1 MTKLSRNW
9 VETSALMLRPIVPRC
24 AVIGAVWFSV
34 AGFGNFAGADSG
46 IEFEYSGRLGIESR
60 SFTEPALHPSQKGS
74 GGSIVLEPNLYIE
87 NTQGSSWSF
96 NLVPFFRIDSADSDR
111 SHSDL
116 REAYFLWFGEAGDAS
131 EWELRLGVDRLFW
144 GVAESNHLV
153 DIVNQTDL
161 VDHPYGE
168 IKLGQLM
175 AHLTFSGDWGMAE
188 IFGMPHH
195 RLRTYPGREGRLR
208 SQFFVD
214 NKLATY
220 ENRAEQQHV
229 DWAARYSRSIGSADI
244 GISVFDGT
252 SREPNLKL
260 SQNDDGEDILI
271 PHYEQIRQFG
281 LDALIVAGPWLL
293 KLEAIRRTGARDLRG
308 KENNYSAYILGG
320 EYTLYSI
327 LDSAVDLTLFSEWNK
342 DERGV
347 NSTDDLNNDFF
358 LAGRFM
364 FNDVQNTAI
373 TVAAVKDTELDTST
387 LTIEFERRL
396 SDQWELDVE
405 WVEFLEVDKKDIVV
419 YGSRNDS
426 YVALALTY
434 NF

>member
-1 MTKLSRNW
+1 
-9 VETSALMLRPIVPRC
+9 MLTPIVQRC
-24 AVIGAVWFSV
+24 AVIGAVCFSV
-34 AGFGNFAGADSG
+34 AGFGNCASADSG
-46 IEFEYSGRLGIESR
+46 IESEYSGRLGIESR
-60 SFTEPALHPSQKGS
+60 SFTEPALYSSQKSG
-74 GGSIVLEPNLYIE
+74 GGSIVLEPKLYFE
-87 NTQGSSWSF
+87 NTQGSGWSF
-96 NLVPFFRIDSADSDR
+96 NLVPFFRIDSADSSR
-111 SHSDL
+111 SHIDL

-131 EWELRLGVDRLFW
+131 EWELRLGVDRVFW

-175 AHLTFSGDWGMAE
+175 AHLTFSGDWGVAE
-188 IFGMPHH
+188 IFAMPHH

-214 NKLATY
+214 NKQATY
-220 ENRAEQQHV
+220 ENRAEQKHV
-229 DWAARYSRSIGSADI
+229 DWAARYSHSIGSADI
-244 GISVFDGT
+244 GVSVFDGT
-252 SREPNLKL
+252 SREPYLKPVV
-260 SQNDDGEDILI
+260 DDGLLI

-293 KLEAIRRTGARDLRG
+293 KLEAIHRTGALDLFG
-308 KENNYSAYILGG
+308 KENDYSAYILGG

-387 LTIEFERRL
+387 LTIEFDRRL

-405 WVEFLEVDKKDIVV
+405 WVEFLEADKKDIV

>member
-1 MTKLSRNW
+1 MLSR
-9 VETSALMLRPIVPRC
+9 IVPRC
-24 AVIGAVWFSV
+24 AVIGAVWISV
-34 AGFGNFAGADSG
+34 AGFGYCASADSG
-46 IEFEYSGRLGIESR
+46 SEFEFSGRIGIESR
-60 SFTEPALHPSQKGS
+60 SFTEPALDPDQNRST
-74 GGSIVLEPNLYIE
+74 GSIVMEPEVYFE
-87 NTQGSSWSF
+87 SAQGSGWSF
-96 NLVPFFRIDSADSDR
+96 NLVPFFRIDSADSNR
-111 SHSDL
+111 SHGDL
-116 REAYFLWFGEAGDAS
+116 REAYFLLFGEAGEAS
-131 EWELRLGVDRLFW
+131 EWELRLGIDRVFW

-161 VDHPYGE
+161 VEHPYDE

-175 AHLTFSGDWGMAE
+175 AHLTFSGDWGVAE

-195 RLRTYPGREGRLR
+195 RLRTFPGRGGRLR
-208 SQFFVD
+208 SQLVVD

-220 ENRAEQQHV
+220 ENGAEQKHV
-229 DWAARYSRSIGSADI
+229 DWAARYSHSIGSADI
-244 GISVFDGT
+244 GVSVFDGT
-252 SREPNLKL
+252 SREPNL
-260 SQNDDGEDILI
+260 SPSSHDEDILI
-271 PHYEQIRQFG
+271 PYYEQIQQFG
-281 LDALIVAGPWLL
+281 LDALMVAGSWLF
-293 KLEAIRRTGARDLRG
+293 KLEAIRRTGGRDLIGR
-308 KENNYSAYILGG
+308 ENDYAAYILGG
-320 EYTLYSI
+320 EYTFYSI
-327 LDSAVDLTLFSEWNK
+327 FDSAVDLTLLGEWNK
-342 DERGV
+342 DERGA

-387 LTIEFERRL
+387 LTIEFDRRL

-405 WVEFLEVDKKDIVV
+405 WVEFLEADKKDKIV

>member
-1 MTKLSRNW
+1 
-9 VETSALMLRPIVPRC
+9 MLNRIVPRC
-24 AVIGAVWFSV
+24 SVIGAVWISV
-34 AGFGNFAGADSG
+34 AGFGNCASADSDF
-46 IEFEYSGRLGIESR
+46 EFEYSGRIGIESR
-60 SFTEPALHPSQKGS
+60 SFTEPALYPDQNRST
-74 GGSIVLEPNLYIE
+74 GSIVMEPEVYFE
-87 NTQGSSWSF
+87 SARGSGWSF
-96 NLVPFFRIDSADSDR
+96 NLMPFFRIDSADSNR

-131 EWELRLGVDRLFW
+131 EWELRLGVDRVFW

-161 VDHPYGE
+161 VEHPYDE

-175 AHLTFSGDWGMAE
+175 AHLTYSGDWGVAE
-188 IFGMPHH
+188 IFAMPHH

-208 SQFFVD
+208 SPFVVN
-214 NKLATY
+214 NKQASY
-220 ENRAEQQHV
+220 ESAAEEKHV
-229 DWAARYSRSIGSADI
+229 DWAARYSHSIGFVDI
-244 GISVFDGT
+244 GVSVFDGT
-252 SREPNLKL
+252 SREPYLKL
-260 SQNDDGEDILI
+260 DMDDGILI
-271 PHYEQIRQFG
+271 PQYEQIRQFG
-281 LDALIVAGPWLL
+281 LDALMVAGPWLF
-293 KLEAIRRTGARDLRG
+293 KLEAIRRTGGRDLIGR
-308 KENNYSAYILGG
+308 ENDYAAYILGG
-320 EYTLYSI
+320 EYTFYSI
-327 LDSAVDLTLFSEWNK
+327 FDSAVDLTLLGEWNK
-342 DERGV
+342 DERGA

-387 LTIEFERRL
+387 LTIEFDRRL

-405 WVEFLEVDKKDIVV
+405 WVEFLEADKKDIV
-419 YGSRNDS
+419 YGTRNDS

>member
-1 MTKLSRNW
+1 MLS
-9 VETSALMLRPIVPRC
+9 PIVQRC
-24 AVIGAVWFSV
+24 AVIGAVWISV
-34 AGFGNFAGADSG
+34 AGFGNCASADSG
-46 IEFEYSGRLGIESR
+46 IEFEYSGRLSIESR
-60 SFTEPALHPSQKGS
+60 PFSEPALYLGQKSG
-74 GGSIVLEPNLYIE
+74 GGSIVLEPNLYFE
-87 NTQGSSWSF
+87 DTQGSGWSF
-96 NLVPFFRIDSADSDR
+96 NLVPFFRTDSADNDR

-116 REAYFLWFGEAGDAS
+116 REAYLLWFGEAGDAS
-131 EWELRLGVDRLFW
+131 EWELRLGVDRVFW

-175 AHLTFSGDWGMAE
+175 AHLTFSGDWGVAE

-195 RLRTYPGREGRLR
+195 RLRTFPGRGGRLR
-208 SQFFVD
+208 SPYVVD
-214 NKLATY
+214 NKQATY
-220 ENRAEQQHV
+220 ENGAEQKHV
-229 DWAARYSRSIGSADI
+229 DWAARYSHSIGSADI
-244 GISVFDGT
+244 GVSVFDGT
-252 SREPNLKL
+252 SREPYLKPGQ
-260 SQNDDGEDILI
+260 SDDGGNILI
-271 PHYEQIRQFG
+271 PHYEQIQQFG
-281 LDALIVAGPWLL
+281 LDASMVAGPLL
-293 KLEAIRRTGARDLRG
+293 FKLEAIHRTGARDLVG
-308 KENNYSAYILGG
+308 KEDDYSAYTLGG
-320 EYTLYSI
+320 EYTFYSI
-327 LDSAVDLTLFSEWNK
+327 LDSVVDLTLFSEWNK

-387 LTIEFERRL
+387 LTVEFDRRL

-405 WVEFLEVDKKDIVV
+405 WVEFLEADKKDIV

-426 YVALALTY
+426 YVALVLTY

>member
-1 MTKLSRNW
+1 
-9 VETSALMLRPIVPRC
+9 MLNRIVPRC
-24 AVIGAVWFSV
+24 AVIGAVWISV
-34 AGFGNFAGADSG
+34 AGFGNCASADSDF
-46 IEFEYSGRLGIESR
+46 EFEYSGRIGIESR
-60 SFTEPALHPSQKGS
+60 SFTEPALYPDQNRST
-74 GGSIVLEPNLYIE
+74 GSIVMEPEVYFE
-87 NTQGSSWSF
+87 SARGSGWSF
-96 NLVPFFRIDSADSDR
+96 NLMPFFRIDNADSNR

-131 EWELRLGVDRLFW
+131 EWELRLGVDRVFW

-161 VDHPYGE
+161 VEHPYDE

-175 AHLTFSGDWGMAE
+175 AHLTYSGDWGVAE
-188 IFGMPHH
+188 IFAMPHH

-208 SQFFVD
+208 SPFVVN
-214 NKLATY
+214 NKQASY
-220 ENRAEQQHV
+220 ESAAEEKHV
-229 DWAARYSRSIGSADI
+229 DWAARYSHSIGFVDI
-244 GISVFDGT
+244 GVSVFDGT
-252 SREPNLKL
+252 SREPYLKL
-260 SQNDDGEDILI
+260 DMDDGILI
-271 PHYEQIRQFG
+271 PQYEQIRQFG
-281 LDALIVAGPWLL
+281 LDALMVAGPWLF
-293 KLEAIRRTGARDLRG
+293 KLEAIRRTGGRDLIGR
-308 KENNYSAYILGG
+308 ENDYAAYILGG
-320 EYTLYSI
+320 EYTFYSI
-327 LDSAVDLTLFSEWNK
+327 FDSAVDLTLLGEWNK
-342 DERGV
+342 DERGA

-387 LTIEFERRL
+387 LTIEFDRRL

-405 WVEFLEVDKKDIVV
+405 WVEFLEADKKDIV
-419 YGSRNDS
+419 YGTRNDS